1 MRSFQILLS
10 KWKIIR
16 YLWLKP
22 FLPTTTVSLYNA
34 EALNNSSRRFYL
46 NIENNI
52 KRYYNEKYWLATLMI
67 VIMNSIPEITMP
79 VFNRKSFYQCFR
91 AISKICLNIRSL
103 PKAPGPEIY
112 IPTLLCRV
120 YHILKANVFTIK
132 SGSQSIYIVESLYL

>member
-1 MRSFQILLS
+1 
-10 KWKIIR
+10 
-16 YLWLKP
+16 
-22 FLPTTTVSLYNA
+22 
-34 EALNNSSRRFYL
+34 
-46 NIENNI
+46 
-52 KRYYNEKYWLATLMI
+52 
-67 VIMNSIPEITMP
+67 MNSIPEITMP

-132 SGSQSIYIVESLYL
+132 SGSQSIYIVESLYLQRNSYRAITSSSATLEFSWANEWRHAPRVKPATSRAVTESPSSPLQLHTIPTESSAAECGTPSSLV